1 MESASTAWNRFLN
14 LPGGGSD
21 DDEAEPVGTEP
32 SGIPITPR
40 GEPKRPPPKDG
51 RFYTHQELWNR
62 SEPRLRTSTMG
73 KTQPYDV
80 IVQLEEK
87 RVKAAVQAK
96 VALPFVV

>member
-1 MESASTAWNRFLN
+1 MESASTSWSRFLN

-21 DDEAEPVGTEP
+21 DDEAEPVGTKP
-32 SGIPITPR
+32 SGMPVTPR

-62 SEPRLRTSTMG
+62 SESRLRTSMMG
-73 KTQPYDV
+73 KTQPYNV
-80 IVQLEEK
+80 VVQSEEK
-87 RVKAAVQAK
+87 RAKAAARAK